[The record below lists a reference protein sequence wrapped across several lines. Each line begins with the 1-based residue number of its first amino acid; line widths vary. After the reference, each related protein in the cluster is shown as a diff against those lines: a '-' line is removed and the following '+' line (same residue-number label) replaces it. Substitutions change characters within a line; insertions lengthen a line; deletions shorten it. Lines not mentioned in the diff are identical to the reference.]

1 MHSRTLAAL
10 ALLPALLALRT
21 PAAAAD
27 MGYPPIL
34 EAPEAVPVPVPVEI
48 GSNWYFRGDLGM
60 DFVRPHV
67 TYGPAPF
74 VDLTAGDS
82 LEGWFGG
89 LGAGLRLNKRFRTD
103 VTVDWRR
110 KDFRGGTGVDDLH
123 PAVDSSLNLWTG
135 LANVYFDFG
144 SWRSITPYVGAGA
157 GLAYV
162 DLRAPSVLS
171 TISQVP
177 TRGSGGAHFAAA
189 AMAGVAFSA
198 TENVKVD
205 LGYRYLW
212 LDDAKG
218 AADGTGNHI
227 DYKNLSAHELRLGLR
242 YMLD

>member
-10 ALLPALLALRT
+10 AVLPTLLAVPTL
-21 PAAAAD
+21 AAAAD
-27 MGYPPIL
+27 MGYGYPPIL
-34 EAPEAVPVPVPVEI
+34 ESPEAVPVPVEI
-48 GSNWYFRGDLGM
+48 GSGWYLRGDMGI
-60 DFVRPHV
+60 DFLRPRV
-67 TYGPAPF
+67 TYGPAPA
-74 VDLTAGDS
+74 VVLSSGDS

-89 LGAGLRLNKRFRTD
+89 VGAGLRLNKRFRTD

-110 KDFRGGTGVDDLH
+110 ENFRGGTGLDDLH
-123 PAVDSSLNLWTG
+123 RAISSAVDVWTG

-144 SWRSITPYVGAGA
+144 SWYSIAPYVGAGA

-162 DLRAPSVLS
+162 DLRAPYIS
-171 TISQVP
+171 TFQVSG
-177 TRGSGGAHFAAA
+177 RGSTGAHFAAA

-198 TENVKVD
+198 TDNVKVD

-218 AADGTGNHI
+218 APDSIGNHI
-227 DYKNLSAHELRLGLR
+227 DYRNLSAHELRLGFR